1 MPKHIHR
8 AILIVALLAV
18 TALAGCRDLYEWRQK
33 LTVTVATP
41 QGDRTGTSVSSV
53 RALFGPVWLAATE
66 VSYRLS
72 GEAVVVELPDR
83 HVLVALIDHDG
94 QAELLASAFK
104 DKLPASR
111 KEWLQL
117 IAGLKGVASVPDKAL
132 PVFVLFR
139 DPSTPAS
146 ARIVPPD
153 AFRAELGQGY
163 ALKSVTV
170 GITAEPETF
179 GRVKDVLPWSGK
191 RVDQA
196 MWEHLPQAARDAIN
210 GLFQGRE

>member
-33 LTVTVATP
+33 LTVTVTTP

-83 HVLVALIDHDG
+83 HVLVALIDHG
-94 QAELLASAFK
+94 QAELLARAFK

-111 KEWLQL
+111 KEWLPML
-117 IAGLKGVASVPDKAL
+117 AGLKGVGAVPDKAM
-132 PVFVLFR
+132 PVFVLFS

-153 AFRAELGQGY
+153 GFARELGAGY

-170 GITAEPETF
+170 GVTDEAETF
-179 GRVKDVLPWSGK
+179 GRVKEVLAWSAK
-191 RVDQA
+191 RVDQGV
-196 MWEHLPQAARDAIN
+196 WEHLPQAARDAIN